1 MSSPELI
8 QLPLI
13 SSSLAVV
20 TEQTD
25 NSITIGT
32 TPPIGLNK
40 LIAAEVCPRLE
51 FDNLGL
57 V

>member
-25 NSITIGT
+25 NTVTIGT
-32 TPPIGLNK
+32 TPPIELNK
-40 LIAAEVCPRLE
+40 LIVARKFVP
-51 FDNLGL
+51 D
-57 V
+57 